1 MFCRIL
7 VVRGGAVGDFIVTLP
22 VWAALRRAFPNT
34 ELGGLVSA
42 DRGELGNYAG
52 VFEHY
57 RCLDDLEWAFFCSR
71 GELDEGQSNG

>member
-1 MFCRIL
+1 M
-7 VVRGGAVGDFIVTLP
+7 GDFIVTLP

-42 DRGELGNYAG
+42 DRGELGKYAG

-57 RCLDDLEWAFFCSR
+57 RCLDDLEWASFFDNA
-71 GELDEGQSNG
+71 GELDESEDEWMSEIEAII